1 VKRRAR
7 AGEGIPL
14 WDYIKFHVPETFVRA
29 QLDRGELRYT
39 WTDTRN
45 TARASDDGEELP
57 PRGWWLSD
65 LTRIDEWSSVRGHAL
80 FGPVFPMDRVRVYPA
95 GATAKLANPKGGR
108 KRRAVGGG
116 RKWRQVRDVLPKLTD
131 RDGKVLYP
139 DGKVP
144 DSVSTKTVL
153 LEVIAALGYD
163 VNWNGWHTVNRALG
177 REREK

>member
-65 LTRIDEWSSVRGHAL
+65 LTRIDGWSSVRGHAL
-80 FGPVFPMDRVRVYPA
+80 FGPRFPMDSVRVYPA
-95 GATAKLANPKGGR
+95 VTAAKPANPKGGR
-108 KRRAVGGG
+108 VGREVQGAV
-116 RKWRQVRDVLPKLTD
+116 RE
-131 RDGKVLYP
+131 LYP
-139 DGKVP
+139 DGVP
-144 DSVSTKTVL
+144 KHVSTETVL
-153 LEVIAALGYD
+153 QGVIAKLGHD
-163 VNWNGWHTVNRALG
+163 VSWHTVHRALG
-177 REREK
+177 REKSP